1 MVLHS
6 GDLTAEEAAKAEEI
20 QKKKEEQELI
30 EKGKIVFKPQ
40 KIKRPS
46 AQSSQADADTKKAKR
61 EESSSS
67 RDVKNNKKPSLLSFE
82 DEDEWIFKYTPF
94 FVIKKISS

>member
-1 MVLHS
+1 VVLHS

-46 AQSSQADADTKKAKR
+46 AQSSSQPDADPKKPKR
-61 EESSSS
+61 EETSSS

-82 DEDEWIFKYTPF
+82 DEDE
-94 FVIKKISS
+94 